1 MAQGGDRLE
10 PDPGPDTTGTHRS
23 GWIVGGVVVLVGIA
37 LILLGEEV
45 APPLTRGDAAPEFE
59 LPLLSGQGEVALSS
73 LRGRVT
79 LVNFWATW
87 CKPCEDEMPAM
98 DRLYAE
104 LHPQGFELVAIAVDE
119 SRNDIVLFQERMKV
133 GFPILLDPTQAVSRT
148 YQTTGFPESIL
159 VSSDG
164 QIVERYV
171 GPRDWDHPD
180 YVARI
185 RRLMQ

>member
-1 MAQGGDRLE
+1 
-10 PDPGPDTTGTHRS
+10 
-23 GWIVGGVVVLVGIA
+23 
-37 LILLGEEV
+37 
-45 APPLTRGDAAPEFE
+45 
-59 LPLLSGQGEVALSS
+59 
-73 LRGRVT
+73 
-79 LVNFWATW
+79 
-87 CKPCEDEMPAM
+87 MPAM

-164 QIVERYV
+164 EIVERYV